1 MRDFEYEKL
10 KQHAVEVTDMLRNRE
25 VGAFLN
31 VEPILYCGPRFYEPG
46 FIASAKMDGIYYRRK
61 VKIERTEDY
70 DKAAARL
77 EEFLDEA
84 SVKRLSAKPEQK
96 CISDYL
102 VTAPRKAFKA
112 DAEIAADGY
121 SPYSRPRWK
130 GGVGL

>member
-10 KQHAVEVTDMLRNRE
+10 KQHAVEVTDMLRCRE
-25 VGAFLN
+25 VGAFLY
-31 VEPILYCGPRFYEPG
+31 VDPILRTGPKYYEPA
-46 FIASAKMDGIYYRRK
+46 FITGAKMDGIFYRRK

-70 DKAAARL
+70 DEAAARL

-84 SVKRLSAKPEQK
+84 QVKRLSAKPEQK

-102 VTAPRKAFKA
+102 VTAPRKAVKA
-112 DAEIAADGY
+112 DAEIFADGY
-121 SPYSRPRWK
+121 SPYSRRWWK